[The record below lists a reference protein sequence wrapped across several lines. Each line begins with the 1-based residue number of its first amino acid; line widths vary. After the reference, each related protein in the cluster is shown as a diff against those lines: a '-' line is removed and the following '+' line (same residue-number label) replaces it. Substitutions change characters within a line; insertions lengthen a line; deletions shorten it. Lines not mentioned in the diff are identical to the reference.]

1 MVLKRIFAVISMTVV
16 LILYLHL
23 MKTVALPEIYA
34 GPFSHYVW
42 LILCIIGVVAYVL
55 FLIVIIVK
63 R

>member
-1 MVLKRIFAVISMTVV
+1 MTVI
-16 LILYLHL
+16 LILYIHL
-23 MKTVALPEIYA
+23 MRTVALPEIYA
-34 GPFSHYVW
+34 GPFSYHVW

>member
-1 MVLKRIFAVISMTVV
+1 MFKKVFAVIGMTVI
-16 LILYLHL
+16 LILYLHF

-34 GPFSHYVW
+34 GPFSYYVW

>member
-1 MVLKRIFAVISMTVV
+1 MFKKIFAVIGMTVI
-16 LILYLHL
+16 LILYLYL
-23 MKTVALPEIYA
+23 MKTVALPEIYT
-34 GPFSHYVW
+34 GPFSYYVW

>member
-1 MVLKRIFAVISMTVV
+1 MFKKVFAVIGMTIC
-16 LILYLHL
+16 LILYLYL
-23 MKTVALPEIYA
+23 MKTFVPSEIYTD
-34 GPFSHYVW
+34 PISYSVW

>member
-1 MVLKRIFAVISMTVV
+1 MFKKVFAVIGMTIC
-16 LILYLHL
+16 LILYLYL
-23 MKTVALPEIYA
+23 MKTFVPSEIYA
-34 GPFSHYVW
+34 GPISYHVW

>member
-1 MVLKRIFAVISMTVV
+1 MLKRIFAIIGMTVI
-16 LILYLHL
+16 LILYIHL
-23 MKTVALPEIYA
+23 MRTVALPEIYA
-34 GPFSHYVW
+34 GPFSYYVW